1 MNTNNG
7 PGLMDTLR
15 STREEAS
22 HVRGEMGDIAG
33 ELQRLAQLEMALAKA
48 EADEAR
54 GHATRGATFGFL
66 SFETAMIG
74 FIFLFL
80 ATMFALD
87 TAMPLWAA
95 ALITSGIA
103 MLLAAILGLVARSE
117 MKQFSPV
124 PKRFMRTV
132 QEDIKWART
141 QMKLSGR

>member
-1 MNTNNG
+1 MTTNNNAA
-7 PGLMDTLR
+7 LKDALR
-15 STREEAS
+15 ATREEATN
-22 HVRGEMGDIAG
+22 VRREMGDIGA
-33 ELQRLAQLEMALAKA
+33 ELQRLMQLEMSLAKA
-48 EADEAR
+48 ETDEAR
-54 GHATRGATFGFL
+54 AHATKGAAFGFVGM
-66 SFETAMIG
+66 EMAMIG
-74 FIFLFL
+74 IIFLFL

-95 ALITSGIA
+95 ALITAGIA
-103 MLLAAILGLVARSE
+103 LVLAAITGMMAMSE

>member
-1 MNTNNG
+1 MNSNNG
-7 PGLMDTLR
+7 GLMDTLR
-15 STREEAS
+15 STREEATR
-22 HVRGEMGDIAG
+22 VRGEIGDIAG
-33 ELQRLAQLEMALAKA
+33 DLQHLAQLELELAKA

-54 GHATRGATFGFL
+54 GHATRGAAFGLL

-95 ALITSGIA
+95 ALITAGIA
-103 MLLAAILGLVARSE
+103 LLLAAILGLVARSQ

-124 PKRFMRTV
+124 PKRFMRTI
-132 QEDIKWART
+132 QEDITWARS

>member
-7 PGLMDTLR
+7 PGLMETLR
-15 STREEAS
+15 SKREEATKI
-22 HVRGEMGDIAG
+22 RGEMGDIAG
-33 ELQRLAQLEMALAKA
+33 ELQRLAQLEMELAKA

-54 GHATRGATFGFL
+54 GHATRGAGFGFL

-87 TAMPLWAA
+87 TAMPIWTA
-95 ALITSGIA
+95 ALITAGIA
-103 MLLAAILGLVARSE
+103 LLLAAILGLLAKSE
-117 MKQFSPV
+117 MEQFSPV

-132 QEDIKWART
+132 QEDLKWART

>member
-15 STREEAS
+15 SKREEATK
-22 HVRGEMGDIAG
+22 VRGEMGDIAG
-33 ELQRLAQLEMALAKA
+33 EFQRLAQLEVELAKA

-54 GHATRGATFGFL
+54 GHATRGAAFGFL
-66 SFETAMIG
+66 TIEMAMIG
-74 FIFLFL
+74 VIFLFL

-95 ALITSGIA
+95 ALITAGIA
-103 MLLAAILGLVARSE
+103 LLLAAILGTLAKAE
-117 MKQFSPV
+117 MTQFSPM

-132 QEDIKWART
+132 QEDVKWART

>member
-1 MNTNNG
+1 MNSNNG
-7 PGLMDTLR
+7 GLMDTLR
-15 STREEAS
+15 SSREEATR
-22 HVRGEMGDIAG
+22 VRGEMGDIAG
-33 ELQRLAQLEMALAKA
+33 ELQRLAQLEVELAKA

-66 SFETAMIG
+66 SFETGMIG

-95 ALITSGIA
+95 ALITAGIA
-103 MLLAAILGLVARSE
+103 MLLAAILGMLARSE

-124 PKRFMRTV
+124 PTRFMRTV